1 VTQLLFA
8 AFSNRPDALALAK
21 EASAVFE
28 AEGHDTLVHL
38 LDVESEPQI
47 GPDSLVISLGGDGTF
62 LKSSRI
68 AHHVGARILGVNLGR
83 VGFLLRVNPA
93 DLIAEVRAALSD
105 EECEHR
111 LALEISIDGTQ
122 STEFALNEV
131 VVERDLPGHMV
142 KVETT
147 VDTEQY
153 LSYVADGLMVSTP
166 TGSTAY
172 NFSVG
177 GPVVDPNLDLM
188 ILTPIAPHFTIS
200 RSVVMPGHRVVRIVA
215 VDRPA
220 VIVTDGVLVG
230 RLEKGQGITVRR
242 SPHPVRV
249 VGNEPTDLALRLR
262 QGLREGH
269 A

>member
-1 VTQLLFA
+1 VTQLIFA
-8 AFSNRPDALALAK
+8 AFSNRPDALALAD
-21 EASAVFE
+21 EASLVFSS
-28 AEGHDTLVHL
+28 EGFETRVVR
-38 LDVESEPQI
+38 LDLDEVPSLD
-47 GPDSLVISLGGDGTF
+47 GSALVISLGGDGTF
-62 LKSSRI
+62 LKASRL

-83 VGFLLRVNPA
+83 LGFLLRVEPH
-93 DLIAEVRAALSD
+93 DLITEIRSALANSD
-105 EECEHR
+105 CEHR
-111 LALEISIDGTQ
+111 LALEISIDGQ
-122 STEFALNEV
+122 ELIEFALNEV

-147 VDTEQY
+147 VDTEEY

-172 NFSVG
+172 NFSAG

-200 RSVVMPGHRVVRIVA
+200 RSVVMPGRRIVRIVA

-230 RLEKGQGITVRR
+230 KLEMGQGITVRK
-242 SPHPVRV
+242 SPRPVKV
-249 VGNEPTDLALRLR
+249 VGAEQTDLAFRLR
-262 QGLREGH
+262 RGLREGH